1 MAQGVSVTN
10 IRETM
15 LNLKMPRAP
24 LFWIALLLLLPLA
37 LELTYSDFVRE
48 GEYNSRI
55 GWSFILAALAYL
67 LQKRRFI
74 ALILLPFAISGSLD
88 IGYAVSFGGVFTTA
102 TLEAVAYTDSSEVS
116 EFVAAYSSM
125 TLTSWLL
132 LHWSIYFLGLR
143 FMRPAEGTGSRTRRV
158 TMVLG
163 FILIAVVAYRTTVMG
178 RFHDTIPGVLGTVP
192 SYLRGSVSLQEEFER
207 RQTMLRETDIKAVLK
222 ETQPQTHIFIVGESA
237 SRNHMGIY
245 GYHRNTTPFL
255 SSIKD
260 ELVVFDNVISSHAQT
275 QASLRAA
282 LTAAS
287 ADQGDQYRDAL
298 SVIDI
303 ANLAGYETWWISNQQ
318 PLRATIASI
327 AHQADHPYY
336 ISNDFN
342 GVEVNR
348 YDTFMLNRIT
358 EALTNPAPHKAI
370 FIHMMGSHAQYKNR
384 YPDDFSVFKDSQVS
398 AYTEQPDQGVI
409 DVINEYDNSILFAD
423 FFLQQLFSLVKEKQN
438 DALATITYFSDH
450 GEEVYQQANLKGHSP
465 DNLTPNMFEIPFVF
479 WSSDQQRITSY
490 RTHKSSPFML
500 DSFYHYASQ
509 VMAID
514 SANVNPEAGLIS
526 DQYQPPAV
534 RMVYKT
540 GYDTQLRNSR

>member
-1 MAQGVSVTN
+1 VTN

-55 GWSFILAALAYL
+55 GWSFILATLAYL

-74 ALILLPFAISGSLD
+74 ALILLPFAIGGSLD

-132 LHWSIYFLGLR
+132 LHWSIFFLGLR
-143 FMRPAEGTGSRTRRV
+143 FMRPAEGTGSKTRRI

-207 RQTMLRETDIKAVLK
+207 RQTMLRETDMKAALK
-222 ETQPQTHIFIVGESA
+222 DTQPQTHIFIVGESA

-245 GYHRNTTPFL
+245 GYQRNTTPFL

-287 ADQGDQYRDAL
+287 ADQGGQYRDAL
-298 SVIDI
+298 SVIDV

-348 YDTFMLNRIT
+348 YDTFMMNRIG
-358 EALTNPAPHKAI
+358 EALENPAPHKAI

-384 YPDDFSVFKDSQVS
+384 YPDEFIIFKDSKVS

-409 DVINEYDNSILFAD
+409 DVINEYDNSILFTD
-423 FFLQQLFSLVKEKQN
+423 FFLQQLFSLVKEKQSG
-438 DALATITYFSDH
+438 ALATITYFSDH
-450 GEEVYQQANLKGHSP
+450 GEEVYRQANLKGHSP
-465 DNLTPNMFEIPFVF
+465 DNLTANMFEIPFVF
-479 WSSDQQRITSY
+479 WSSDSLRTTSY
-490 RTHKSSPFML
+490 RAHQHSPFML
-500 DSFYHYASQ
+500 DSFYHYASE

-514 SANVNPEAGLIS
+514 SASTNPEAALIS

-540 GYDTQLRNSR
+540 RYDTQLRNSQ